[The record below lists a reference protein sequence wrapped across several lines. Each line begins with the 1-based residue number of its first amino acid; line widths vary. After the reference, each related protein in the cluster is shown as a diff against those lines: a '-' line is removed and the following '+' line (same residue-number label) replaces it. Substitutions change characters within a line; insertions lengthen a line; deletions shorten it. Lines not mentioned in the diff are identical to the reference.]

1 MADTA
6 RLPLP
11 SHNISLF
18 GLLNVH
24 LRLQERLRNL
34 CDGDNDS
41 CMLLIAVILAHI
53 RSGDAA
59 ISGGL
64 PQDCLLMGE
73 RRLRAATATSLAA
86 ATGLPRETAR
96 RKLQA
101 LANVGILVRDR
112 SGSFAISPDATLY
125 QRLQRLLEVHSRDAT
140 TVLRDGASAK
150 HGTSVRESVAGSGFD
165 VG

>member
-6 RLPLP
+6 GRLPTL
-11 SHNISLF
+11 SNNSLF

-34 CDGDNDS
+34 CARDNDS

-53 RSGDAA
+53 RSGDPA

-64 PQDCLLMGE
+64 PQDCFLVREG
-73 RRLRAATATSLAA
+73 RLRAATATSLAA
-86 ATGLPRETAR
+86 AAGLPRETAR

-101 LANVGILVRDR
+101 LAEANILVRAKG
-112 SGSFAISPDATLY
+112 GSFAISPDATLY
-125 QRLQRLLEVHSRDAT
+125 RHLQRLLEVHSRDTT
-140 TVLRDGASAK
+140 TVLRNGASAASDAS
-150 HGTSVRESVAGSGFD
+150 GQRRPAGKEFD
-165 VG
+165 AG